1 MVGVLNSRVLAFLN
15 TLVDALDGGGG
26 NGLLRLYTGTAP
38 APDAAATGTLLA
50 ELTLSATAF
59 GAAADTNPGGSVTA
73 NAITQDSSAN
83 ASGTVGYARLV
94 DSTGGNAINLTVGV
108 GSGELQLTTLTV
120 VAGQPVQVTSLVLTM
135 PEVV

>member
-15 TLVDALDGGGG
+15 TIVDALDGGGS
-26 NGLLRLYTGTAP
+26 NGLLRIYSGSAP

-50 ELTLSATAF
+50 ELPLSATAF
-59 GAAADTNPGGSVTA
+59 GAAVDTTPGGSVTA
-73 NAITQDSSAN
+73 AAITTAN
-83 ASGTVGYARLV
+83 ALANGTAGYARLV

-108 GSGELQLTTLTV
+108 GTGELQLTTLTIV
-120 VAGQPVQVTSLVLTM
+120 SGQPVQVTSLVLTQ